1 MRTEKWMAVPA
12 YEGRYEIGESGAVRS
27 LRAAGKGYDKQ
38 RAEPLLRKPVL
49 SPRGYLQ
56 LPLSTA
62 GVVTTWSVHTL
73 VLLAFHGPR
82 PEGHEGCHNDGNRS
96 TITGQTYAGERPWR
110 TRRTCAGTEPPS
122 RARSTT
128 PRCFQRM
135 ISVASALNRSSGAS
149 YDAGRKYG
157 ARRNRFGPSESVE
170 HGSMSTLSLDSAMG
184 GQTGR

>member
-82 PEGHEGCHNDGNRS
+82 PEGHEGCHNDGNPLNNHWSNLRWGTS
-96 TITGQTYAGERPWR
+96 LENKADMRRHGTTQQGAKHYAALFSEDDIRCIRAEPEFRGV
-110 TRRTCAGTEPPS
+110 CA
-122 RARSTT
+122 
-128 PRCFQRM
+128 M
-135 ISVASALNRSSGAS
+135 L
-149 YDAGRKYG
+149 GRKYG
-157 ARRNRFGPSESVE
+157 RPTEQIWAIRKRRAWKHV
-170 HGSMSTLSLDSAMG
+170 DA
-184 GQTGR
+184 